1 MKTTDR
7 PAPADKP
14 KAAGRAPVPARRSAP
29 PLWAVIMAGGR
40 GERFWPV
47 GRAARPKQ
55 FVDLFGGKPLVA
67 HAVERLRGLVPPERV
82 LVVTSRDLVAATRR
96 ALPALPP
103 AQILGEPCAK
113 DTAAACA
120 TATAWVRAKAGP
132 DAVLAILTA
141 DHLIA
146 DSAGFRRVLRDAAAF
161 AARRPVLG
169 LVGIRPTRP
178 ATGYGYVELGGPCA
192 GAGLPRGFRKVK
204 RFVEKPNLGAAA
216 TYVASGRFVWN
227 SGMFVWRAGTFL
239 DALAAHAPELG
250 AAAARLAAAFAA
262 GRPAA
267 AARAMDREYAA
278 LGKISVDYAVM
289 EKADNLVA
297 ARGDFGWDDVGAWPS
312 AGAHLPHDGAGNAV
326 SGRVETLAAKGGVFV
341 NAQPGHL
348 LAVMGAEDLVVVHTA
363 DATLVCTREAAPG
376 LKALVRQI
384 AAARDGARYV

>member
-1 MKTTDR
+1 MKKTDR
-7 PAPADKP
+7 HSPAPP
-14 KAAGRAPVPARRSAP
+14 FY
-29 PLWAVIMAGGR
+29 AVVMAGGR

-55 FVDLFGGKPLVA
+55 FVDLFGGRPLIA
-67 HAVERLRGLVPPERV
+67 HAVGRLRGLVPPERI

-103 AQILGEPCAK
+103 SQILGEPCAK

-120 TATAWVRAKAGP
+120 TATAWVKALGGA
-132 DAVLAILTA
+132 DATMSILTA

-146 DSAGFRRVLRDAAAF
+146 DEASFRRVLRDAASF

-169 LVGIRPTRP
+169 LIGIRPTRP

-192 GAGLPRGFRKVK
+192 GAGLPRGFRKVR
-204 RFVEKPNLGAAA
+204 RFVEKPDLGTAAA
-216 TYVASGRFVWN
+216 YVESGRFVWN

-239 DALAAHAPELG
+239 DALAAHAPAL
-250 AAAARLAAAFAA
+250 AAMAERLAPAFAAPPRRLAAALV
-262 GRPAA
+262 
-267 AARAMDREYAA
+267 REYAK
-278 LGKISVDYAVM
+278 LERISVDYAVM

-312 AGAHLPHDGAGNAV
+312 AGDHLPHDEAGNAV
-326 SGRVETLAAKGGVFV
+326 HGRVETLAAKGGVFV

-348 LAVMGAEDLVVVHTA
+348 LAVLGADDLVVVHTA

-376 LKALVRQI
+376 LKPLVKRI

>member
-1 MKTTDR
+1 MKKPDR
-7 PAPADKP
+7 PS
-14 KAAGRAPVPARRSAP
+14 SAP
-29 PLWAVIMAGGR
+29 SRRLPPLYAVVMAGGR

-55 FVDLFGGKPLVA
+55 FVDLFGGKPLIA
-67 HAVERLRGLVPPERV
+67 HAVDRLRGLVPPSRI

-103 AQILGEPCAK
+103 SQILGEPCAK

-120 TATAWVRAKAGP
+120 TATAWVKSRGGD
-132 DAVLAILTA
+132 DAILAILTA

-146 DSAGFRRVLRDAAAF
+146 DAAGFRRILADAAAF

-169 LVGIRPTRP
+169 LIGIHPTRP

-192 GAGLPRGFRKVK
+192 GVDLPHGFRKVK
-204 RFVEKPNLGAAA
+204 RFVEKPNLGTAA

-227 SGMFVWRAGTFL
+227 SGMFVWRARTFL
-239 DALAAHAPELG
+239 DALAKHAPAL
-250 AAAARLAAAFAA
+250 AAMAARLAPAFADSA
-262 GRPAA
+262 RGLAA
-267 AARAMDREYAA
+267 ALSREYAK
-278 LGKISVDYAVM
+278 LERISVDYAVM

-312 AGAHLPHDGAGNAV
+312 AGDHLPHDAAGNAV
-326 SGRVETLAAKGGVFV
+326 HGRVETLAAKGGVFV
-341 NAQPGHL
+341 NAEPGHL
-348 LAVMGAEDLVVVHTA
+348 LAVLGAEDLVVVHTA

-376 LKALVRQI
+376 LKPLVKQI
-384 AAARDGARYV
+384 AASRDGARWI

>member
-1 MKTTDR
+1 MKSTDR
-7 PAPADKP
+7 KSPLP
-14 KAAGRAPVPARRSAP
+14 RSP
-29 PLWAVIMAGGR
+29 RLWAVIMAGGR

-55 FVDLFGGKPLVA
+55 FVDLFGGKPLIA

-82 LVVTSRDLVAATRR
+82 LVVTSRALAAATRR
-96 ALPALPP
+96 ALPSLPP
-103 AQILGEPCAK
+103 SQILGEPCAR

-120 TATAWVRAKAGP
+120 TATAWVRARAGD

-141 DHLIA
+141 DHLVA
-146 DSAGFRRVLRDAAAF
+146 DAAGFRRVLADAAAF
-161 AARRPVLG
+161 AARRPVMA

-178 ATGYGYVELGGPCA
+178 ATGYGYVELGAPCA
-192 GAGLPRGFRKVK
+192 GAGLPRGFRKAK

-239 DALAAHAPELG
+239 AALAAHAPALAAAAGRLG
-250 AAAARLAAAFAA
+250 AAFET

-267 AARAMDREYAA
+267 AARALDREYAH
-278 LGKISVDYAVM
+278 LEKISVDYAVM

-312 AGAHLPHDGAGNAV
+312 AGDHLPRDAAGNAV
-326 SGRVETLAAKGGVFV
+326 SGRVETLAAKGCVIV

-348 LAVMGAEDLVVVHTA
+348 LAVMGAENLVAVHAA
-363 DATLVCTREAAPG
+363 DATLVCTREAAAG
-376 LKALVRQI
+376 LKELVKKI
-384 AAARDGARYV
+384 AAASDGARYV

>member
-1 MKTTDR
+1 MKSTERTS
-7 PAPADKP
+7 PLP
-14 KAAGRAPVPARRSAP
+14 RSARP
-29 PLWAVIMAGGR
+29 WAVIMAGGR

-82 LVVTSRDLVAATRR
+82 LIVTSRALVPATRR
-96 ALPALPP
+96 ALPSLPP
-103 AQILGEPCAK
+103 SQILGEPCAR

-120 TATAWVRAKAGP
+120 TATAWVRARAGD
-132 DAVLAILTA
+132 DATVAILTA
-141 DHLIA
+141 DHLVA
-146 DSAGFRRVLRDAAAF
+146 DAAGFRRVLADAAAF
-161 AARRPVLG
+161 AARRPVLA

-178 ATGYGYVELGGPCA
+178 ATGYGYVELGAPCA

-204 RFVEKPNLGAAA
+204 RFVEKPNLGTAA

-239 DALAAHAPELG
+239 AALAAHAPALAAAAERLG
-250 AAAARLAAAFAA
+250 AAFAGPPRALAAAL
-262 GRPAA
+262 
-267 AARAMDREYAA
+267 DREYAK
-278 LGKISVDYAVM
+278 LEKISVDYAVM

-297 ARGDFGWDDVGAWPS
+297 ARGEFGWDDVGAWPN
-312 AGAHLPHDGAGNAV
+312 AGDHLPHDDAGNAT
-326 SGRVETLAAKGGVFV
+326 SGRVETLAAKGCVLV

-348 LAVMGAEDLVVVHTA
+348 LAVMGAEDLVAVHTA

-376 LKALVRQI
+376 LKALVTKI
-384 AAARDGARYV
+384 AASRGGAAWV

>member
-1 MKTTDR
+1 MKSTSRKAARPR
-7 PAPADKP
+7 PAD
-14 KAAGRAPVPARRSAP
+14 
-29 PLWAVIMAGGR
+29 LWAVIMAGGR

-67 HAVERLRGLVPPERV
+67 HAVDRLRGLVPPERV
-82 LVVTSRDLVAATRR
+82 LVVTSRDLVAATRK

-103 AQILGEPCAK
+103 GQILGEPCAR

-120 TATAWVRAKAGP
+120 TATAWVRARGG
-132 DAVLAILTA
+132 DAATLAILTA

-146 DSAGFRRVLRDAAAF
+146 DAAGFRRVLADAAAF
-161 AARRPVLG
+161 AARRPVLA
-169 LVGIRPTRP
+169 LVGIRPVRP
-178 ATGYGYVELGGPCA
+178 ATGYGYVELGAPCA

-239 DALAAHAPELG
+239 AALAAHAPRL
-250 AAAARLAAAFAA
+250 AAAADRLAAAFAGPPRA
-262 GRPAA
+262 LAA
-267 AARAMDREYAA
+267 ALDREYAS
-278 LGKISVDYAVM
+278 LEKISVDYAVM

-312 AGAHLPHDGAGNAV
+312 AGDHLPHDPDGNALA
-326 SGRVETLAAKGGVFV
+326 GRVETLAAKGGVFV
-341 NAQPGHL
+341 NAEPGHL

-376 LKALVRQI
+376 LKALVKKI
-384 AAARDGARYV
+384 GAARDGGRYV

>member
-1 MKTTDR
+1 MKKPSLPS
-7 PAPADKP
+7 PAPS
-14 KAAGRAPVPARRSAP
+14 ARKP
-29 PLWAVIMAGGR
+29 PLYAVVMAGGR

-55 FVDLFGGKPLVA
+55 FVDLFGGKPLIA
-67 HAVERLRGLVPPERV
+67 HAVGRLRGLVPPERI

-96 ALPALPP
+96 ALPELPP
-103 AQILGEPCAK
+103 SQILGEPCAK

-120 TATAWVRAKAGP
+120 TATAWVKARGGA

-146 DSAGFRRVLRDAAAF
+146 DEPAFRRILRDAAAF

-169 LVGIRPTRP
+169 LIGIHPTRP

-204 RFVEKPNLGAAA
+204 RFVEKPNLGTAAA
-216 TYVASGRFVWN
+216 YVASGRFVWN
-227 SGMFVWRAGTFL
+227 SGMFVWRARTFL
-239 DALAAHAPELG
+239 DALAAHAPAL
-250 AAAARLAAAFAA
+250 AAMAERLAPAFAGPARGLAAALS
-262 GRPAA
+262 
-267 AARAMDREYAA
+267 REYAK
-278 LGKISVDYAVM
+278 LERISVDYAVM

-312 AGAHLPHDGAGNAV
+312 AGDHLPHDGTGNAV
-326 SGRVETLAAKGGVFV
+326 HGRVETLAAKGGVFV

-348 LAVMGAEDLVVVHTA
+348 LAVLGAEDLVVVHTA
-363 DATLVCTREAAPG
+363 DATLVCTRDAAPG
-376 LKALVRQI
+376 LKPLVKQI
-384 AAARDGARYV
+384 AAARDGARFV